1 MNLRIYYFHFLC
13 FYRCSRYM
21 YVVYI
26 HWWIALF
33 CIHIIFFSLSYFTEM
48 DPLHITAVAAVE
60 AKDLQHW
67 TQAGNLRHLC
77 PPNPARPLIRTWVR
91 VPLTYYQSNPQ
102 VCTWITMTVVTLLA
116 QSRQVQARQVR
127 NFEFSRQFFMDKVFL
142 WNYWQLKFLK

>member
-1 MNLRIYYFHFLC
+1 
-13 FYRCSRYM
+13 
-21 YVVYI
+21 
-26 HWWIALF
+26 
-33 CIHIIFFSLSYFTEM
+33 M

-60 AKDLQHW
+60 AKDLQRW
-67 TQAGNLRHLC
+67 TQVGNLRLLC

-127 NFEFSRQFFMDKVFL
+127 NFEFSRQLLLMIYVFRKL
-142 WNYWQLKFLK
+142 VKLLTVKCQVRIDFHFRYKIQKFIWNCWNYWLLKFLKWRWKSYIMEVFFHYL